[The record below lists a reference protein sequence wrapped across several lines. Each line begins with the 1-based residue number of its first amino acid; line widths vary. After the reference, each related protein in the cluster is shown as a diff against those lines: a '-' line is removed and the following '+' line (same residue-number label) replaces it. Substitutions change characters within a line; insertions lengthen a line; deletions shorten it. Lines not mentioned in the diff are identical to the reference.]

1 MYRPKKPIAAVCAA
15 ALLLSPTGA
24 LGATAQ
30 DFVDF
35 PDDWSAPALTA
46 AIENGLLSGVGAD
59 RIAPADPLSRAQ
71 MATIINRAFATEK
84 AASLAGYS
92 DVPADAWYANDM
104 AKAVQMG
111 TFVGAGGGLLRP
123 DSAITRQEA
132 FSVLAR
138 AFALPDGDAAVL
150 DSYSDGDTVSDW
162 AKGTVSAM
170 VAAGYVN
177 GDDAGRLN
185 PTKTITRAEFAAVMD
200 NLVSAY
206 VDADDTSEDGSVDG
220 GVIVRESGVRLEGL
234 TINGD
239 LIIADEADA
248 VSLDGVTVNGRIV
261 VRGAADRLSISEST
275 ASGIVVTNPNGASVI
290 DADAASS
297 LGTLTAAADLT
308 LQGGRFDEVVVSE
321 DDAELVV
328 ENGASVDAITIDADG
343 VSVSGDGKVAK
354 VSANGSDIAVTVKG
368 AEVTAAE
375 SAENVT
381 AGGAS
386 VTPGETV
393 TVGSTTTDGTKPGNG
408 SSVTPGGGTT
418 TPDDPDSGET
428 ESASLVETEGTRLVD
443 LGWSQ
448 YVAITFADGHSLDD
462 CTLSVDGQDISDA
475 VTPVSDDGSIVK
487 WEITSLQPAQL
498 TIERGN
504 DSQTVTLSDNA
515 EPVTPT
521 VQKDTAPDY
530 MIAHGAVAVWDYHL
544 TNYDDNGN
552 VRIEPAKTTFSL
564 SGETATDV
572 PAFYSADAEI
582 SEDGQGTVI
591 LAFAQESDADKAWFE
606 AVPANAASTVS
617 LVSYDER
624 KTTLNDDLTYTK
636 NDDGTI
642 TIALGQDNFRSNG
655 RYYVRVKAQGHDTAL
670 VPVHIVNAKAP
681 SLQLT
686 GSGSAIQS
694 GQNVRFAIKDMV
706 YGITNPTY
714 AAELTRPDGTTV
726 MLEEGRDWYQIGD
739 TLVLYNDTNNN
750 IPYNGSYTLT
760 VHANGFKDMS
770 VSFSVSGGEAAPA
783 AARAMDAVSRAT
795 STGSGEDSTTMA
807 ANLKFDADLL
817 ANAQLLVQLD
827 RANDAAKGI
836 ADRWE
841 YDMAGWD
848 TVHSAD
854 GTAYSWTDYINTV
867 NDAEANG
874 DYLSFSEYIQDADK
888 DSSGTPYAIKSV
900 LEDNLLGETQQN
912 GSWIGQNPPALTL
925 VDAAGERVSAVSEG
939 SDAIIRSADAGY
951 LDALES
957 ITINN
962 NALDLDKN
970 QYNVDGDTLTISAD
984 ALSLGETNSVVLYA
998 SGYKDARL
1006 SIRYDKALEEDLSLS
1021 LDKATYQRTERVT
1034 ITVDGSDGDFLTNL
1048 SAVTIHKPDGSTA
1061 SVGPK
1066 GYYSSDEY
1074 YEAADNTLTI
1084 IDSKGTLFDQD
1095 GSYTVTLEAKYYN
1108 QLTSPA
1114 FEVTAKAEEG
1124 PGEGAETTAAPHPDG
1139 SAIDDSGDVL
1149 LYFPDLDD
1157 DTWKDSISV
1166 SVNGTEYA
1174 ENTDLLFGPDAN
1186 EFKWVGGTYGGSDL
1200 KLDPTAFTEDVN
1212 TITIAAPGYETLTV
1226 TVDRDGNI
1234 VEDGDPGDTSE
1245 LKTAPQPLRY
1255 EEAGIFSGAKL
1266 IFNESGSNDDANPD
1280 AFLSAITS
1288 VSVNG
1293 TAYAPASGWSLGDN
1307 EYAITTG
1314 TDAALE
1320 LGSGAF
1326 KDGEANTITIT
1337 ADGYEDLT
1345 LTISADGNI
1354 VEDAGD
1360 QPVEQ
1365 LDAPQ
1370 ATAFEWDNFTDEAT
1384 LYFDLE
1390 SDEAEVFLGAVTG
1403 ITIDGEACHTYNVE
1417 TAWGH
1422 YITFDG
1428 AIAEGIAATIV
1439 ISADGYNDLTVTID
1453 KDGNIIDPDA
1463 KLAAPANTGFEW
1475 DNLVGEGTL
1484 YFANESE
1491 EASAYLEAITGV
1503 SVNGNALEE
1512 TPWGSPDNGEYL
1524 ASASNYLNYLSF
1536 RDSRF
1541 STDGQNTL
1549 IITADG
1555 YEDLTLTVS
1564 ADGVVDPGDQPEETL
1579 KTLEVES
1586 GERDMWGNYILT
1598 FTDEAALDAFFAS
1611 DNISISVNGTAFSE
1625 SWSSYLWDNE
1635 YYLNKNDDPHVIELA
1650 TNAFY
1655 DDRDSTIT
1663 INADGFETLTVTVDK
1678 DGHIAG

>member
-84 AASLAGYS
+84 AASLEGYS

-111 TFVGAGGGLLRP
+111 TFVGTGDGLLQP
-123 DSAITRQEA
+123 DAAITRQEA

-138 AFALPDGDAAVL
+138 AFSLPDGDASVL
-150 DSYSDGDTVSDW
+150 DSYSDGDTVSGW

-206 VDADDTSEDGSVDG
+206 VDAGDAIASEDGSIDG
-220 GVIVRESGVRLEGL
+220 GVIVRESGVHLEGL

-248 VSLDGVTVNGRIV
+248 VTLSGVTVNGRIV
-261 VRGAADRLSISEST
+261 VRGAADTLSISEST

-290 DADAASS
+290 DADEASN

-308 LQGGRFDEVVVSE
+308 LQGGRFDEVVVTES
-321 DDAELVV
+321 DAELVV
-328 ENGASVDAITIDADG
+328 EDGASVDAITIDADG
-343 VSVSGDGKVAK
+343 VSVSGAGDVTR
-354 VSANGSDIAVTVKG
+354 VQANGSDIAVTVKG

-375 SAENVT
+375 GAENVT
-381 AGGAS
+381 AGDTA
-386 VTPGETV
+386 VNAGETM
-393 TVGSTTTDGTKPGNG
+393 TVGSTATGGTKPGNG
-408 SSVTPGGGTT
+408 SSVTPGGGSTT
-418 TPDDPDSGET
+418 TPDEPDSGES
-428 ESASLVETEGTRLVD
+428 ESASLVEAAGTRLVD

-521 VQKDTAPDY
+521 VQKGTAPDY

-552 VRIEPAKTTFSL
+552 VRIEPAKTTFNL
-564 SGETATDV
+564 SAETATDV

-582 SEDGQGTVI
+582 SEDGQGTVT
-591 LAFAQESDADKAWFE
+591 LAFAQESDADKAWFD
-606 AVPANAASTVS
+606 AVPANAAGTVS

-642 TIALGQDNFRSNG
+642 TIALGQDNFRANG

-770 VSFSVSGGEAAPA
+770 VTFSVSGGEAAPA

-795 STGSGEDSTTMA
+795 STGSGEGSTTMA

-836 ADRWE
+836 AERWE

-854 GTAYSWTDYINTV
+854 GTAYSWTDYINAV
-867 NDAEANG
+867 EDAEAKG

-900 LEDNLLGETQQN
+900 LEDNLLGDTQQN

-925 VDAAGERVSAVSEG
+925 VDAAGEQVSAVSEG
-939 SDAIIRSADAGY
+939 SDAIIRSADADY

-970 QYNVDGDTLTISAD
+970 QYSVDGDTLTITAD
-984 ALSLGETNSVVLYA
+984 GTLTLGETNSIVLRA
-998 SGYKDARL
+998 DGYKDARL
-1006 SIRYDKALEEDLSLS
+1006 SVRYAKDLETDLSLS
-1021 LDKATYQRTERVT
+1021 MSAESYQRGDNVV
-1034 ITVDGSDGDFLTNL
+1034 ITVNGSDGDFLANL
-1048 SAVTIHKPDGSTA
+1048 SAVTLHLPDGST
-1061 SVGPK
+1061 SPVGPK
-1066 GYYSSDEY
+1066 GYYSSTEY
-1074 YEAADNTLTI
+1074 YEVSGNTLTI
-1084 IDSKGTLFDQD
+1084 VDSEDTLFDQD
-1095 GSYTVTLEAKYYN
+1095 GSYTVTLEAEYYN
-1108 QLTSPA
+1108 QLTTPA

-1124 PGEGAETTAAPHPDG
+1124 PGEGAEITAAPHPDG
-1139 SAIDDSGDVL
+1139 SAIDNSGDIL

-1166 SVNGTEYA
+1166 SVNGTGYA
-1174 ENTDLLFGPDAN
+1174 KNTDPLFGPDAN

-1226 TVDRDGNI
+1226 AVDRDGNI
-1234 VEDGDPGDTSE
+1234 VENGDPGDTSE
-1245 LKTAPQPLRY
+1245 LKAAPQPLRY

-1280 AFLSAITS
+1280 AFLSAITG

-1293 TAYAPASGWSLGDN
+1293 TAYAPVSGWSLGDN

-1326 KDGEANTITIT
+1326 KDGEANTI
-1337 ADGYEDLT
+1337 
-1345 LTISADGNI
+1345 
-1354 VEDAGD
+1354 V
-1360 QPVEQ
+1360 
-1365 LDAPQ
+1365 
-1370 ATAFEWDNFTDEAT
+1370 
-1384 LYFDLE
+1384 
-1390 SDEAEVFLGAVTG
+1390 
-1403 ITIDGEACHTYNVE
+1403 
-1417 TAWGH
+1417 
-1422 YITFDG
+1422 
-1428 AIAEGIAATIV
+1428 
-1439 ISADGYNDLTVTID
+1439 
-1453 KDGNIIDPDA
+1453 
-1463 KLAAPANTGFEW
+1463 
-1475 DNLVGEGTL
+1475 
-1484 YFANESE
+1484 
-1491 EASAYLEAITGV
+1491 
-1503 SVNGNALEE
+1503 
-1512 TPWGSPDNGEYL
+1512 
-1524 ASASNYLNYLSF
+1524 
-1536 RDSRF
+1536 
-1541 STDGQNTL
+1541 
-1549 IITADG
+1549 ITADG

-1564 ADGVVDPGDQPEETL
+1564 ADG
-1579 KTLEVES
+1579 
-1586 GERDMWGNYILT
+1586 
-1598 FTDEAALDAFFAS
+1598 
-1611 DNISISVNGTAFSE
+1611 SI
-1625 SWSSYLWDNE
+1625 
-1635 YYLNKNDDPHVIELA
+1635 
-1650 TNAFY
+1650 
-1655 DDRDSTIT
+1655 
-1663 INADGFETLTVTVDK
+1663 AD
-1678 DGHIAG
+1678 

>member
-46 AIENGLLSGVGAD
+46 AIENGLLSGVDAD

-84 AASLAGYS
+84 AASLEGYS

-111 TFVGAGGGLLRP
+111 TFVGTGDGLLQP
-123 DSAITRQEA
+123 DAAITRQEA

-138 AFALPDGDAAVL
+138 AFSLPDGDASVL

-170 VAAGYVN
+170 VTAGYVN

-206 VDADDTSEDGSVDG
+206 VDAGDAIASEDGSVDG
-220 GVIVRESGVRLEGL
+220 GVIVRESGVHLEGL

-239 LIIADEADA
+239 LIIADAADA
-248 VSLDGVTVNGRIV
+248 VTLDGVTVNGRIV
-261 VRGAADRLSISEST
+261 VRGAADTLSISEST

-290 DADAASS
+290 DADEASS
-297 LGTLTAAADLT
+297 LGTLTAAGDLT
-308 LQGGRFDEVVVSE
+308 LQGGRFDEVVVTES
-321 DDAELVV
+321 DAELVV
-328 ENGASVDAITIDADG
+328 KDGASVDAITIDADG
-343 VSVSGDGKVAK
+343 VQVSGAGDVTR
-354 VSANGSDIAVTVKG
+354 VQANGSDIAVTIKG
-368 AEVTAAE
+368 TEVTAAE
-375 SAENVT
+375 GAENVI

-386 VTPGETV
+386 VAPGETV
-393 TVGSTTTDGTKPGNG
+393 TVGSTATGGTKPGNG
-408 SSVTPGGGTT
+408 SSVAPGGSTT
-418 TPDDPDSGET
+418 TPDEPDSGES
-428 ESASLVETEGTRLVD
+428 ESASLVEAAGTRLVD

-498 TIERGN
+498 TIESGN
-504 DSQTVTLSDNA
+504 DSQTVTLSDNT

-582 SEDGQGTVI
+582 SEDGQGTVT
-591 LAFAQESDADKAWFE
+591 LAFAQESDADKAWFD
-606 AVPANAASTVS
+606 AVPANAAGTIS

-655 RYYVRVKAQGHDTAL
+655 RYYVRVKAHGHDTAL

-770 VSFSVSGGEAAPA
+770 VTFSVSGGEAAPA

-795 STGSGEDSTTMA
+795 STGSGEGSTTMA

-836 ADRWE
+836 AERWE

-854 GTAYSWTDYINTV
+854 GTAYSWTDYINAV
-867 NDAEANG
+867 EDAEAKG

-925 VDAAGERVSAVSEG
+925 VDAAGEQVSAVSEG
-939 SDAIIRSADAGY
+939 SDAIIRSADADY

-970 QYNVDGDTLTISAD
+970 QYSVDGDTLTISAD
-984 ALSLGETNSVVLYA
+984 ALHLGETNSVVLHA
-998 SGYKDARL
+998 DGYKDARL

-1021 LDKATYQRTERVT
+1021 LDKTTYQRTEHVT

-1066 GYYSSDEY
+1066 GYYASDEY
-1074 YEAADNTLTI
+1074 YEATENTLTI

-1095 GSYTVTLEAKYYN
+1095 GSYTVTLEARYYN

-1124 PGEGAETTAAPHPDG
+1124 GDPGDTSEAKTAPRPDG

-1166 SVNGTEYA
+1166 SVNGTGYT
-1174 ENTDLLFGPDAN
+1174 ENTELFFGPDAN
-1186 EFKWVGGTYGGSDL
+1186 EYKWVGGTYGGSDL

-1212 TITIAAPGYETLTV
+1212 TITIAAPGYETLTAA
-1226 TVDRDGNI
+1226 VDRDGNI

-1245 LKTAPQPLRY
+1245 LKAAPQPLRY

-1266 IFNESGSNDDANPD
+1266 IFNESGSNDDADPD
-1280 AFLSAITS
+1280 AFLSAITG

-1293 TAYAPASGWSLGDN
+1293 TAYTPASGWSLGDN
-1307 EYAITTG
+1307 EYDITTG

-1326 KDGEANTITIT
+1326 KDGEANTI
-1337 ADGYEDLT
+1337 
-1345 LTISADGNI
+1345 
-1354 VEDAGD
+1354 
-1360 QPVEQ
+1360 
-1365 LDAPQ
+1365 
-1370 ATAFEWDNFTDEAT
+1370 
-1384 LYFDLE
+1384 
-1390 SDEAEVFLGAVTG
+1390 
-1403 ITIDGEACHTYNVE
+1403 
-1417 TAWGH
+1417 
-1422 YITFDG
+1422 
-1428 AIAEGIAATIV
+1428 V
-1439 ISADGYNDLTVTID
+1439 ISADGYEGLT
-1453 KDGNIIDPDA
+1453 
-1463 KLAAPANTGFEW
+1463 LS
-1475 DNLVGEGTL
+1475 VG
-1484 YFANESE
+1484 
-1491 EASAYLEAITGV
+1491 
-1503 SVNGNALEE
+1503 
-1512 TPWGSPDNGEYL
+1512 
-1524 ASASNYLNYLSF
+1524 
-1536 RDSRF
+1536 
-1541 STDGQNTL
+1541 
-1549 IITADG
+1549 ADG
-1555 YEDLTLTVS
+1555 S
-1564 ADGVVDPGDQPEETL
+1564 IAD
-1579 KTLEVES
+1579 
-1586 GERDMWGNYILT
+1586 
-1598 FTDEAALDAFFAS
+1598 
-1611 DNISISVNGTAFSE
+1611 
-1625 SWSSYLWDNE
+1625 
-1635 YYLNKNDDPHVIELA
+1635 
-1650 TNAFY
+1650 
-1655 DDRDSTIT
+1655 
-1663 INADGFETLTVTVDK
+1663 
-1678 DGHIAG
+1678 

>member
-206 VDADDTSEDGSVDG
+206 VDASDASEDGSVDG

-261 VRGAADRLSISEST
+261 VRGAADTLSISEST

-308 LQGGRFDEVVVSE
+308 LQGGRFDEVAVTE

-375 SAENVT
+375 GAENVT

-393 TVGSTTTDGTKPGNG
+393 TVGSTTTGGTKPGNG
-408 SSVTPGGGTT
+408 SSVTPGGGGTT

-428 ESASLVETEGTRLVD
+428 ESASLVETESTRLVD

-552 VRIEPAKTTFSL
+552 VRIEPSKTTFSL

-582 SEDGQGTVI
+582 SEDGQGTVT
-591 LAFAQESDADKAWFE
+591 LAFAQESDADKAWFD
-606 AVPANAASTVS
+606 AVPANAAGTVS

-770 VSFSVSGGEAAPA
+770 VTFSVSGGEAAPA

-795 STGSGEDSTTMA
+795 STGSGEGSTTMA

-874 DYLSFSEYIQDADK
+874 DYLSFSEYSQDADK

-900 LEDNLLGETQQN
+900 LEDNLLGETQLN

-939 SDAIIRSADAGY
+939 SDALIHSADADY

-970 QYNVDGDTLTISAD
+970 QYSVDGDTLTISAD
-984 ALSLGETNSVVLYA
+984 ALRLGETNSVVLRA
-998 SGYKDARL
+998 DGYKDARL
-1006 SIRYDKALEEDLSLS
+1006 SIRYDKALEEDLALS
-1021 LDKATYQRTERVT
+1021 LDKTTYQRTERVT

-1048 SAVTIHKPDGSTA
+1048 SAVTIHKPDGKTA

-1074 YEAADNTLTI
+1074 YEVADSTLTI
-1084 IDSKGTLFDQD
+1084 IDSEGTLFDQD

-1186 EFKWVGGTYGGSDL
+1186 EYKWVGGTYGGSDL
-1200 KLDPTAFTEDVN
+1200 KLDPTAFTEDMN

-1226 TVDRDGNI
+1226 TVDKDGNI
-1234 VEDGDPGDTSE
+1234 VEDADPGDTSE
-1245 LKTAPQPLRY
+1245 AKTAPQPLRY

-1320 LGSGAF
+1320 LDSGAF

-1354 VEDAGD
+1354 
-1360 QPVEQ
+1360 
-1365 LDAPQ
+1365 
-1370 ATAFEWDNFTDEAT
+1370 
-1384 LYFDLE
+1384 
-1390 SDEAEVFLGAVTG
+1390 
-1403 ITIDGEACHTYNVE
+1403 
-1417 TAWGH
+1417 
-1422 YITFDG
+1422 
-1428 AIAEGIAATIV
+1428 
-1439 ISADGYNDLTVTID
+1439 AD
-1453 KDGNIIDPDA
+1453 
-1463 KLAAPANTGFEW
+1463 
-1475 DNLVGEGTL
+1475 
-1484 YFANESE
+1484 
-1491 EASAYLEAITGV
+1491 
-1503 SVNGNALEE
+1503 
-1512 TPWGSPDNGEYL
+1512 
-1524 ASASNYLNYLSF
+1524 
-1536 RDSRF
+1536 
-1541 STDGQNTL
+1541 
-1549 IITADG
+1549 
-1555 YEDLTLTVS
+1555 
-1564 ADGVVDPGDQPEETL
+1564 
-1579 KTLEVES
+1579 
-1586 GERDMWGNYILT
+1586 
-1598 FTDEAALDAFFAS
+1598 
-1611 DNISISVNGTAFSE
+1611 
-1625 SWSSYLWDNE
+1625 
-1635 YYLNKNDDPHVIELA
+1635 
-1650 TNAFY
+1650 
-1655 DDRDSTIT
+1655 
-1663 INADGFETLTVTVDK
+1663 
-1678 DGHIAG
+1678 